1 MALNKGKALIQ
12 NSRKSA
18 WSVKA
23 VRLRVRAHDHANQVI
38 NAIAIMALAFFLV
51 SSIHVAVVRSSMRDP
66 VALVVEKRGPINP
79 ELQAYSEIM
88 AGDAFEV
95 PGGSSLVF
103 IDYHSCDRV
112 TVSGSTVN
120 FSADGFST
128 STGGDRAEQ
137 RVPCPQTLAPDSGG
151 ENSSMLMRGLDFQRS
166 VATRPTF
173 VIIGSPSRSFSHISV
188 KDGTRTLVDS
198 ELHGARFD
206 WPSSAPTLDADR
218 VYHMVL
224 LPEQADDLPVKVSFK
239 AAEDLPGAQQA
250 IVLIHTNR

>member
-1 MALNKGKALIQ
+1 
-12 NSRKSA
+12 
-18 WSVKA
+18 VKA
-23 VRLRVRAHDHANQVI
+23 ASFGVRAQDLANQVI
-38 NAIAIMALAFFLV
+38 NAIAFMAITLYLV
-51 SSIHVAVVRSSMRDP
+51 SSIHVITVRSSTRDP
-66 VALVVEKRGPINP
+66 VALVVEKRGPTNP

-128 STGGDRAEQ
+128 SPGGDRSEQ

-151 ENSSMLMRGLDFQRS
+151 ENSSMLMRGLDFQRA

-173 VIIGSPSRSFSHISV
+173 VIIGAPGRSFSHISV
-188 KDGTRTLVDS
+188 KDGTQTLVDS

-206 WPSSAPTLDADR
+206 WPPSAPPLDADK

-224 LPEQADDLPVKVSFK
+224 LPEQADEHPVKLSFR
-239 AAEDLPGAQQA
+239 AAEDPPGAQEA
-250 IVLIHTNR
+250 IVLIHTSR

>member
-1 MALNKGKALIQ
+1 
-12 NSRKSA
+12 
-18 WSVKA
+18 VKA
-23 VRLRVRAHDHANQVI
+23 APFRVRANHHANQVI
-38 NAIAIMALAFFLV
+38 NAIATIAIALFVL
-51 SSIHVAVVRSSMRDP
+51 SSIHVTAVRSSTRDP
-66 VALVVEKRGPINP
+66 VALVVEKRGPISP

-112 TVSGSTVN
+112 TISGSTVN

-128 STGGDRAEQ
+128 SPGGDRSEQ

-151 ENSSMLMRGLDFQRS
+151 ENSSMLMRGRDFQGS

-173 VIIGSPSRSFSHISV
+173 VIVGSPSRSFSHISV
-188 KDGTRTLVDS
+188 KDGARTLVDS

-206 WPSSAPTLDADR
+206 WPLSAPTLDADK

-224 LPEQADDLPVKVSFK
+224 LPEQADDHPIKLSFK
-239 AAEDLPGAQQA
+239 AAEDSPGAQQA

>member
-1 MALNKGKALIQ
+1 
-12 NSRKSA
+12 
-18 WSVKA
+18 VKA
-23 VRLRVRAHDHANQVI
+23 ASFGVRAQDLANQVI
-38 NAIAIMALAFFLV
+38 NAIAFMAITLYLV
-51 SSIHVAVVRSSMRDP
+51 SSIHVIAVRSSTRDP
-66 VALVVEKRGPINP
+66 VALVVEKSGPTSP

-128 STGGDRAEQ
+128 SPGGDRSEQ

-151 ENSSMLMRGLDFQRS
+151 ENSSMLMRGLDFQRA

-173 VIIGSPSRSFSHISV
+173 VIIGAPGRSFSHISV
-188 KDGTRTLVDS
+188 KDGTQTLVDS

-206 WPSSAPTLDADR
+206 WPPSAPPLDADK

-224 LPEQADDLPVKVSFK
+224 LPEQADEHPVKLSFR
-239 AAEDLPGAQQA
+239 AAEDPPGAQEA
-250 IVLIHTNR
+250 IVLIHTSR